1 MTTLKLDLVKL
12 KNDLAESL
20 TRGDSKVFVS
30 LSSYDVPQSLTVQKG
45 GRPGFIRVRFTYSDQ
60 EQDDVRPLG
69 NGLTMLVGRN
79 SGKVLGFDIKVQAP
93 AHELAAQIVRG
104 VRNEESQPN
113 LRDNQRMN
121 YQLIRRVVGDRLE
134 PLLALP

>member
-30 LSSYDVPQSLTVQKG
+30 QSLTVQKG